1 MTEQETA
8 ALLKERAGLKLHCA
22 EYKRKY
28 KSLSRILHREI
39 WFRIDGIKVQYGL
52 LAGRLS
58 RSESDIEKAEIRMAL
73 RCLSNER
80 AELQRIYDMC
90 KEVTK

>member
-1 MTEQETA
+1 MTEQEVV

-28 KSLSRILHREI
+28 KLLSRILHREI
-39 WFRIDGIKVQYGL
+39 RLRIDGIEVQYGL

-58 RSESDIEKAEIRMAL
+58 RSESDIEKAEIRTVL
-73 RCLSNER
+73 RYMSNER

-90 KEVTK
+90 NEVTR